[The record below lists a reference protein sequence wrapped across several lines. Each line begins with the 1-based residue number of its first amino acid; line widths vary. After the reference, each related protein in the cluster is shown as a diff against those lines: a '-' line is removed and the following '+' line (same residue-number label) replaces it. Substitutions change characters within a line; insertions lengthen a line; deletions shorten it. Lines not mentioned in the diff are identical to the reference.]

1 MPKTATR
8 FLCQA
13 CAYASPRW
21 LGQCPACG
29 AWNTLVEEAPIA
41 SLGIRR
47 SGSVQEAPV
56 VMPLEAV
63 KPLEESR
70 WATGIG
76 ELDRVL
82 GGGLMRGS
90 VVLLGGDPGI
100 GKSTL
105 LLQLAERLSDRR
117 LLYVTGEESL
127 EQVRHRAQRLGLA
140 VGDLYVLAETDL
152 ERIFAAVEA
161 VQPELVMLDSIQTVY
176 APELESAPGSIAQ
189 VRECA
194 ARLVRMAKATGRTV
208 LLVGHV
214 TKEGW
219 VAGPRTL
226 EHVVDAVLQ
235 FEGDRQYAY
244 RVLRAIKNR
253 FGSTHEIGIFEMT
266 GSGLREVSNPSALF
280 LAERRTEVSGSA
292 VVAAME
298 GTRPLLVEVQALVA
312 PTAFGTPTRT
322 SAGLDVRRL
331 AVLLAVL
338 ERRAG
343 LSLAY
348 QDVYVNVVGG
358 IRLQEPAVDLAVV
371 AAVASSFR
379 DRPIPAELV
388 LIGEVGLAGELRT
401 ASALERRLEEAARLG
416 FRHALVPEPPSGVR
430 IRASGLELLYAG
442 TLVEALE
449 LMGCL

>member
-1 MPKTATR
+1 MPKTISR
-8 FLCQA
+8 FTCQS
-13 CAYASPRW
+13 CGYESPRW

-29 AWNTLVEEAPIA
+29 AWNTLVEETVAVSVARPRRASNVPAP
-41 SLGIRR
+41 
-47 SGSVQEAPV
+47 
-56 VMPLEAV
+56 EAV
-63 KPLEESR
+63 PLKAVLPMPEAR
-70 WATGIG
+70 WRTGIG

-82 GGGLMRGS
+82 GGGIMRAS

-105 LLQLAERLSDRR
+105 LLQLAERLGERQ

-127 EQVRHRAQRLGLA
+127 EQVRHRAERLGIHAPGLR
-140 VGDLYVLAETDL
+140 LLAETDL
-152 ERIFAAVEA
+152 ERIMAAADALE
-161 VQPELVMLDSIQTVY
+161 PELLIVDSIQTVY
-176 APELESAPGSIAQ
+176 TPELQSAPGTVAQ

-194 ARLVRMAKATGRTV
+194 ARLVRMAKTKGCAV
-208 LLVGHV
+208 FLVGHV

-235 FEGDRQYAY
+235 FEGDRHYAY

-253 FGSTHEIGIFEMT
+253 FGPTNELGLFEMT
-266 GSGLREVSNPSALF
+266 DHGLREVSNPSELF
-280 LAERRTEVSGSA
+280 LAQRRPDVSGSA

-312 PTAFGTPTRT
+312 PTAFSTPART
-322 SAGLDVRRL
+322 STGFDGRRL

-338 ERRAG
+338 DRRVG

-358 IRLQEPAVDLAVV
+358 IRLDEPAADLAVA

-379 DRPIPAELV
+379 DRPIPSDLV
-388 LIGEVGLAGELRT
+388 LIGEVGLAGELRLT
-401 ASALERRLEEAARLG
+401 GAMERRLEEAARLG
-416 FRHALVPEPPSGVR
+416 FGRALVPKGVGSLR
-430 IRASGLELLYAG
+430 VAGINLLRAE
-442 TLVEALE
+442 TLVHALE
-449 LMGCL
+449 LIGCL